1 MLPANKYLLAMVFAM
16 VGWGIANPIGDI
28 AIDFIDPVSF
38 FVVEIVSG
46 FALFFLVALVM
57 PSLRRAIRQV
67 PWRIALPFGLL
78 QPGLAYLLGNIG
90 WQYGTV
96 TTGAIL
102 MSSEVIF
109 LAIGGALFLREKLN
123 VWSVVALLVGVSGAI
138 IVGVA
143 GQSSNPE
150 TAGQYVEILGAS
162 ISAGI
167 VGAVAFLA
175 VGLCGAIYGLL
186 MRRLKSDVNTV
197 ALTLGQMT
205 SASVLS
211 VVVLLATQIDIPT
224 PASVGPYFYMAV
236 LGGVVGT
243 TLPFLLFNYAAPKL
257 TTKQTALT
265 LNIIPVVAILS
276 GAALGRGVPVG
287 AQYLG
292 IALVL
297 TSLFALESGH
307 DEETDSALTSPAF
320 PKD

>member
-1 MLPANKYLLAMVFAM
+1 MFLANKYLVAMILAM
-16 VGWGIANPIGDI
+16 VGWGVANPIGDI
-28 AIDFIDPVSF
+28 AIDFIDPISF
-38 FVVEIVSG
+38 FVIEIVSG
-46 FALFFLVALVM
+46 LFLFFIVALAV
-57 PSLRRAIRQV
+57 PSLRKAIRQV
-67 PWRIALPFGLL
+67 PWKLALPFGLI

-123 VWSVVALLVGVSGAI
+123 TWSVVALLIGVSGAI
-138 IVGVA
+138 VVGIA

-150 TAGQYVEILGAS
+150 TAGQTVSILGMTV
-162 ISAGI
+162 SAGA
-167 VGAVAFLA
+167 VGAAAFLG
-175 VGLCGAIYGLL
+175 VGLCGAVYGLL
-186 MRRLKSDVNTV
+186 MRRLRSDVNTI

-211 VVVLLATQIDIPT
+211 VVVLLATQTDVPT
-224 PASVGPYFYMAV
+224 PQSVGPYFYMAV
-236 LGGVVGT
+236 LGGIVGT

-276 GAALGRGVPVG
+276 GAVVGRGLPVG
-287 AQYLG
+287 AQYVG
-292 IALVL
+292 IVLVL
-297 TSLFALESGH
+297 ISLLALESGH
-307 DEETDSALTSPAF
+307 DEETESALASPAF
-320 PKD
+320 PKS

>member
-1 MLPANKYLLAMVFAM
+1 V
-16 VGWGIANPIGDI
+16 
-28 AIDFIDPVSF
+28 
-38 FVVEIVSG
+38 
-46 FALFFLVALVM
+46 
-57 PSLRRAIRQV
+57 PSLRKAIRQV
-67 PWRIALPFGLL
+67 PWRIALPFGLI

-123 VWSVVALLVGVSGAI
+123 LWSVVALMVGVTGAI
-138 IVGVA
+138 IVGIA

-150 TAGQYVEILGAS
+150 TAGQTVNILGLTF
-162 ISAGI
+162 SAGM
-167 VGAVAFLA
+167 VGAAAFLG
-175 VGLCGAIYGLL
+175 VGVCGAIYGLL
-186 MRRLKSDVNTV
+186 MRRLRSDVNTI

-211 VVVLLATQIDIPT
+211 VVVLLATKTDIPT
-224 PASVGPYFYMAV
+224 PQSVGPYFYMAV
-236 LGGVVGT
+236 IGGIVGT
-243 TLPFLLFNYAAPKL
+243 TLPFLLFNFAAPNL

-276 GAALGRGVPVG
+276 GAVVGRGLPVG

-297 TSLFALESGH
+297 ISLLALESGH
-307 DEETDSALTSPAF
+307 DKETDSALTSPAF
-320 PKD
+320 PKS

>member
-1 MLPANKYLLAMVFAM
+1 MLLANKYLFAMVLAM
-16 VGWGIANPIGDI
+16 VGWGVANPIGDI
-28 AIDFIDPVSF
+28 AIEFIDPISF
-38 FVVEIVSG
+38 FVIEIVSG
-46 FALFFLVALVM
+46 LFLFFIVALVV
-57 PSLRRAIRQV
+57 PSLRKAIRQV
-67 PWRIALPFGLL
+67 PWRIALPFGLI

-123 VWSVVALLVGVSGAI
+123 AWSVIALLIGVSGAI
-138 IVGVA
+138 IVGIA

-150 TAGQYVEILGAS
+150 TAGQTVYILGFTF
-162 ISAGI
+162 SAGA
-167 VGAVAFLA
+167 VGAAAFLG

-186 MRRLKSDVNTV
+186 MRRLKSDVNTI

-205 SASVLS
+205 SASFLS
-211 VVVLLATQIDIPT
+211 VVVLLVTQTDIPT
-224 PASVGPYFYMAV
+224 PQSVGPYFYMAI
-236 LGGVVGT
+236 LGGIVGT
-243 TLPFLLFNYAAPKL
+243 TLPFLLFNFAAPNL

-276 GAALGRGVPVG
+276 GALVGRGLPVG

-292 IALVL
+292 IVLVL
-297 TSLFALESGH
+297 ISLLALESGH

-320 PKD
+320 PKS

>member
-1 MLPANKYLLAMVFAM
+1 MLLANKYLFAMVLAM
-16 VGWGIANPIGDI
+16 VGWGVANPIGDI
-28 AIDFIDPVSF
+28 AIEFIDPISF
-38 FVVEIVSG
+38 FVIEIVSG
-46 FALFFLVALVM
+46 LFLFFIVALVV
-57 PSLRRAIRQV
+57 PSLRKAIRQV
-67 PWRIALPFGLL
+67 PWRIALPFGLI

-123 VWSVVALLVGVSGAI
+123 AWSVVALLIGVSGAI
-138 IVGVA
+138 IVGIA

-150 TAGQYVEILGAS
+150 TAGQTVDILGFTF
-162 ISAGI
+162 SAGA
-167 VGAVAFLA
+167 VGAAAFLG

-186 MRRLKSDVNTV
+186 MRRLKSDVNTI

-205 SASVLS
+205 SASFLS
-211 VVVLLATQIDIPT
+211 VVVLLVTQTDIPT
-224 PASVGPYFYMAV
+224 PQSVGSYFYMAI
-236 LGGVVGT
+236 LGGIVGT
-243 TLPFLLFNYAAPKL
+243 TLPFLLFNFAAPNL

-276 GAALGRGVPVG
+276 GALVGRGLPVG

-292 IALVL
+292 IVLVL
-297 TSLFALESGH
+297 ISLLALESGH
-307 DEETDSALTSPAF
+307 DEETESALTSPAF
-320 PKD
+320 PKS

>member
-1 MLPANKYLLAMVFAM
+1 MVLAM
-16 VGWGIANPIGDI
+16 VGWGISNPIGDI

-46 FALFFLVALVM
+46 FVLFFLVALVM

-123 VWSVVALLVGVSGAI
+123 AWSVVALLIGVCGAI

-150 TAGQYVEILGAS
+150 TADQYVEIFGAS
-162 ISAGI
+162 ISAGLI
-167 VGAVAFLA
+167 GAVAFLA
-175 VGLCGAIYGLL
+175 VGICGAIYGLL

-224 PASVGPYFYMAV
+224 PALVGPYFYMAV

-276 GAALGRGVPVG
+276 GAALGRGIPVG

-307 DEETDSALTSPAF
+307 DKETESALTSPAF